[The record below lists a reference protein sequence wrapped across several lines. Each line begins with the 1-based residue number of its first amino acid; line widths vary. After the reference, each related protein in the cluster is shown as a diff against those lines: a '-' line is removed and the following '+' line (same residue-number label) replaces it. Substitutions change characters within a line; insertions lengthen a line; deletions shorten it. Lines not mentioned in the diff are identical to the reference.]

1 MSKCLVIHDK
11 TIELCS
17 FDRAAAIVR
26 AYESGDMTEGL
37 TMYLVDDSGEV
48 TRMWCYMLA
57 SRDEDDLDTY
67 IFHDINYARLGRG
80 YVAKANHAA

>member
-17 FDRAAAIVR
+17 FNRAAAIVR

-37 TMYLVDDSGEV
+37 TMYLVSDDGEV
-48 TRMWCYMLA
+48 VRMWCYMLDN
-57 SRDEDDLDTY
+57 RDDDVDTY
-67 IFHDINYARLGRG
+67 IFHDYDFHKFGRG
-80 YVAKANHAA
+80 EVAKPTPAA

>member
-1 MSKCLVIHDK
+1 MGKCLVIHDK
-11 TIELCS
+11 HIELCS
-17 FDRAAAIVR
+17 FNRAAAIVR

-37 TMYLVDDSGEV
+37 MMYLVDDSGEV

-67 IFHDINYARLGRG
+67 IFHDVNYEKLGRG
-80 YVAKANHAA
+80 YVAKHSPAA